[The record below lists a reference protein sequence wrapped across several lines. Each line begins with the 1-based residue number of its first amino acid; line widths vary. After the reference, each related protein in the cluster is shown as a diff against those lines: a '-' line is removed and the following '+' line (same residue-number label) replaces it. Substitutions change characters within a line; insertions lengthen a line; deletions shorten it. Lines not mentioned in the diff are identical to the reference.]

1 MALGKLTARAVE
13 TLKTA
18 GRHSDGGGLYLHV
31 KSSGGKSW
39 TFISVANGKRKE
51 IGLGPLASVP
61 LIEARRK
68 AQEAREAIARGVN
81 PLAVLRP
88 QEAAAIPLFGKFADD
103 WICEL
108 ESGWRNPKHRDQ
120 WRVTLGTVPYNLV
133 KVRIDRKAHAAYVKA
148 LTALR
153 AMPVDQIQTADI
165 LAVLR
170 PIWLATPET
179 ASRLRGRLEA
189 VLDAAKAKNHRT
201 GDNPASWRGNLKSLL
216 PKRDANSRGH
226 HAAMNFEKLPEFMAR
241 LRARDSVTARC
252 LEFLILTAAR
262 SGEALGARWDEIDF
276 GEKVWTIPEHRM
288 KAKTEHDVPLSER
301 AVAIVKALNETRV
314 SEYVFPGRGKQ
325 PLSSMSMAMILRDLA
340 PGVTVHGFRSAFR
353 DWCGDKTNFPRD
365 VAEMALAHQVGDK
378 TERAYRRNNAL
389 EKRRLMMAQWQNWCD
404 GRPAAKVIE
413 LSRRRKV
420 SA

>member
-1 MALGKLTARAVE
+1 MALGKLTARTVE
-13 TLKTA
+13 TIKKA

-31 KSSGGKSW
+31 KATGAKSW

-68 AQEAREAIARGVN
+68 AQEAREAIARGDD
-81 PLAVLRP
+81 PLVVLRP

-120 WRVTLGTVPYNLV
+120 WRVTLGTVPYNLA
-133 KVRIDRKAHAAYVKA
+133 KVRIDKKAHAAHVKA

-189 VLDAAKAKNHRT
+189 VLDGAKAKNHRT
-201 GDNPASWRGNLKSLL
+201 GDNPAAWRGNLKSLL

-325 PLSSMSMAMILRDLA
+325 PLSSMAMAMLLRDLE
-340 PGVTVHGFRSAFR
+340 PDVTVHGFRSAFR

-378 TERAYRRNNAL
+378 TERAYRRKNAI
-389 EKRRLMMAQWQNWCD
+389 EKRRLMMQQWQNWCD
-404 GRPAAKVIE
+404 GKPAAKVIE
-413 LSRRRKV
+413 LSRRRK
-420 SA
+420 A